1 MKRGFTL
8 VELLAVIII
17 LGILSAIVI
26 PPVVDNINAVRNE
39 SYNQMVANVE
49 QTAQLYARE
58 NKSVIPELNTVGN
71 TITITLQTLVDK
83 EGLSTPI
90 IDKRTDQEISL
101 ATEVTITVLSR
112 NKYKVELGTIQ
123 YIE

>member
-1 MKRGFTL
+1 MKQGFTL

-26 PPVVDNINAVRNE
+26 PPVIDNINGVRNE
-39 SYNQMVANVE
+39 SYQQLIANVK

-58 NKSVIPELNTVGN
+58 NKAVIPELNTVGN
-71 TITITLQTLVDK
+71 TVTITLQTLVDN

-90 IDKRTDQEISL
+90 IDHRTDREISSS
-101 ATEVTITVLSR
+101 TEVVITVLPR
-112 NKYKVELGTIQ
+112 NKYEIEIGTIQ
-123 YIE
+123 YTE